1 MLEAARD
8 TRERQALRTAEV
20 FLSRWRDSL
29 TVEVREDL
37 AQEAAIIAWQRYRAM
52 RNPAVLPA
60 LVRTISRRL
69 RFRALAAR
77 RRRPSVR
84 LDAERDAAQLCD
96 RPADS
101 ERLEVAGVMMPTTWL
116 LDRLEA
122 VLGFETQLNAAIL
135 MAYYEGF
142 SCAELAERYEMSEQC
157 VKVRIHRSRRRVR
170 RHFEARVEGTVRPRV
185 LK

>member
-1 MLEAARD
+1 MPRLGGSLLEAARD

-77 RRRPSVR
+77 
-84 LDAERDAAQLCD
+84 
-96 RPADS
+96 
-101 ERLEVAGVMMPTTWL
+101 
-116 LDRLEA
+116 
-122 VLGFETQLNAAIL
+122 
-135 MAYYEGF
+135 
-142 SCAELAERYEMSEQC
+142 
-157 VKVRIHRSRRRVR
+157 
-170 RHFEARVEGTVRPRV
+170 
-185 LK
+185 

>member
-1 MLEAARD
+1 MEAARD
-8 TRERQALRTAEV
+8 TRDRQALRTAEV

-29 TVEVREDL
+29 TDEVREDL
-37 AQEAAIIAWQRYRAM
+37 AQEAAIIAWQRYRGI

-77 RRRPSVR
+77 RRRPTMC
-84 LDAERDAAQLCD
+84 LDAERDAA
-96 RPADS
+96 RPGDQTAHS

-122 VLGFETQLNAAIL
+122 VLSSETRLNAAIL

-142 SCAELAERYEMSEQC
+142 SCAELAERYGMSEQC

-170 RHFEARVEGTVRPRV
+170 RHFEARVEGSARPRV
-185 LK
+185 MK

>member
-1 MLEAARD
+1 M
-8 TRERQALRTAEV
+8 
-20 FLSRWRDSL
+20 
-29 TVEVREDL
+29 
-37 AQEAAIIAWQRYRAM
+37 
-52 RNPAVLPA
+52 
-60 LVRTISRRL
+60 
-69 RFRALAAR
+69 
-77 RRRPSVR
+77 R
-84 LDAERDAAQLCD
+84 LDAERDAARLCN
-96 RPADS
+96 RTAHS

-122 VLGFETQLNAAIL
+122 VLSSETRLNAAIL

-142 SCAELAERYEMSEQC
+142 SCAELAERYGMSEQC